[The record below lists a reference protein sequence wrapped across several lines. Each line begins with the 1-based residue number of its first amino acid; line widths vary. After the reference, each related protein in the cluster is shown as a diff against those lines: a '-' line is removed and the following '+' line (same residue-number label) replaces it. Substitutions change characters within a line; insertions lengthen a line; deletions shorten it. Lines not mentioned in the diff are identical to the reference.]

1 MVSNYLSRQPREYD
15 KDKLLAGI
23 NVEECTP
30 PTRRKILKIAR
41 KTKPLTIDEQ
51 IYLAAVHDFMKID
64 REKRDVIKRNMRNGD
79 VKLRLER
86 EREEQR
92 KRNTPIFAK

>member
-1 MVSNYLSRQPREYD
+1 MVSNYLARQPREYD
-15 KDKLLAGI
+15 KEKLLAGI
-23 NVEECTP
+23 NIEECTP

-41 KTKPLTIDEQ
+41 KKKPLTIDEQ

-64 REKRDVIKRNMRNGD
+64 QEKREVIKRNMRNGD

-86 EREEQR
+86 ESEDRR
-92 KRNTPIFAK
+92 KRNTQMLAK